1 MESFR
6 TSGASPKGNAEQIHF
21 WDPFGILFIFLQHP
35 AALSVGAQQTSKVG
49 VEKLH
54 PEVATMTTKS
64 TGSIL
69 AGKASSSPLLS
80 SAPRQRLVTKDGRCT
95 LRPPPYPAGKW
106 SRAWSGAWLLALQ
119 DLWGLLVNLRWRWV
133 LLAFCASFLAH
144 WLLFAC
150 LWYLLAHLN
159 GDLAVQD
166 HDHPPPGHVICVK
179 YITSFTAA
187 FSFSLETQLTIGYG
201 TMYPSGDCPSAI
213 ALLAVQM
220 LLGLMLEAF
229 ITGAFVAKIARP
241 QKRAGAIQFS
251 PQAVV
256 GQHQG
261 KTCLMVRATNLL
273 HRPLVDVKVSAVLYE
288 EHEGQALYQ
297 TTLDFQLDHLGQQP
311 CPFFIFPLTFYHPL
325 DRHSPLYPALCE
337 GSSNHFEL
345 VVFLTALQ
353 EGTGDSC
360 QKRTSYLRQEIQF
373 DRRFVPALGLDAR
386 GRYMVSIEHFDTAHS
401 KEPMSRDCV
410 VQING
415 DGSDRME

>member
-1 MESFR
+1 
-6 TSGASPKGNAEQIHF
+6 
-21 WDPFGILFIFLQHP
+21 
-35 AALSVGAQQTSKVG
+35 
-49 VEKLH
+49 
-54 PEVATMTTKS
+54 MTTKS
-64 TGSIL
+64 NSSVLG
-69 AGKASSSPLLS
+69 GKASSSPLLS
-80 SAPRQRLVTKDGRCT
+80 SPPRQRLVTKDGHCA
-95 LRPPPYPAGKW
+95 LRPPLCPSSSWPGA
-106 SRAWSGAWLLALQ
+106 SGRAWLLALQ
-119 DLWGLLVNLRWRWV
+119 DLWGLLVGLRWRWV

-166 HDHPPPGHVICVK
+166 HDAPPQGHVVCVK
-179 YITSFTAA
+179 HITSFTAA

-201 TMYPSGDCPSAI
+201 TMFPSGDCPSAI

-261 KTCLMVRATNLL
+261 QTCLMLRATNLL
-273 HRPLVDVKVSAVLYE
+273 QRPLVDVK
-288 EHEGQALYQ
+288 
-297 TTLDFQLDHLGQQP
+297 
-311 CPFFIFPLTFYHPL
+311 
-325 DRHSPLYPALCE
+325 
-337 GSSNHFEL
+337 
-345 VVFLTALQ
+345 

-386 GRYMVSIEHFDTAHS
+386 GRYMVSTQHFDTAHS
-401 KEPMSRDCV
+401 KEPLNKDCV